1 MDKLKIIS
9 LTGVGQDVYWTA
21 CKLAEN
27 SDVVFIKPFTDK
39 EKLNSA
45 EWEAGYHQVTKDTM
59 DYLIS
64 EEEVLSQTLIN
75 GNRYVFFKMQLKE
88 GAYNVL
94 MVDDYALVDLQSN
107 YTGELYSVKVNTKEN
122 IRSQRIGVYLYDHEF
137 DEVFDPKTG
146 DYDELIWRIECQDQL
161 LE

>member
-1 MDKLKIIS
+1 
-9 LTGVGQDVYWTA
+9 
-21 CKLAEN
+21 
-27 SDVVFIKPFTDK
+27 
-39 EKLNSA
+39 
-45 EWEAGYHQVTKDTM
+45 M

-137 DEVFDPKTG
+137 DEVFDPKTD